1 MSTELVQVVQ
11 QAGPYLSAALA
22 AYGGAVLV
30 RAESA
35 AVDATA
41 NVGRRILHLVWRRRD
56 EPGQAALEEAVREA
70 AVDPEDEDAAAA
82 LRQQIKRTLREDAE
96 LLREVAGM
104 LPAAG
109 PVTNTASGTRSVAAQ
124 HIGTAVTGDNNQVTR

>member
-1 MSTELVQVVQ
+1 MSTEIVQMVQ

-22 AYGGAVLV
+22 AYGDAVLV

-41 NVGRRILHLVWRRRD
+41 DVGRRILGLVWRRRD
-56 EPGQAALEEAVREA
+56 EPGRTALEEAVREA
-70 AVDPEDEDAAAA
+70 ATDLEDEDAAAA
-82 LRQQIKRTLREDAE
+82 LRQEIKRTLREDAR
-96 LLREVAGM
+96 LLREVAAL

-109 PVTNTASGTRSVAAQ
+109 PVTITAGKGAIAAQ
-124 HIGTAVTGDNNQVTR
+124 HIGIAVTGDHNEVNR